1 MTQNPHLCA
10 YIVMRTCVLS
20 TSQMTGSTIADGAC
34 FQTAFQSTD
43 LQSCMQILVIALL
56 MRFILK
62 RHFTIW
68 QWEALVLLMAGIT
81 VNQLSSC
88 G

>member
-1 MTQNPHLCA
+1 
-10 YIVMRTCVLS
+10 
-20 TSQMTGSTIADGAC
+20 
-34 FQTAFQSTD
+34 
-43 LQSCMQILVIALL
+43 MQILVIALL
-56 MRFILK
+56 MRLIVK

>member
-1 MTQNPHLCA
+1 MGMNLGSLHSDKRSLLQ
-10 YIVMRTCVLS
+10 LS
-20 TSQMTGSTIADGAC
+20 PSDLFSLAIHAPLLDAC
-34 FQTAFQSTD
+34 IHATFLSM
-43 LQSCMQILVIALL
+43 LMQILVIALL

-81 VNQLSSC
+81 VNQLSNC

>member
-1 MTQNPHLCA
+1 MK
-10 YIVMRTCVLS
+10 
-20 TSQMTGSTIADGAC
+20 GSTIADEAC
-34 FQTAFQSTD
+34 LQMASQTSD
-43 LQSCMQILVIALL
+43 SQSCMQILVIALL

-62 RHFTIW
+62 RHFTVW

>member
-1 MTQNPHLCA
+1 MPNPL
-10 YIVMRTCVLS
+10 
-20 TSQMTGSTIADGAC
+20 
-34 FQTAFQSTD
+34 
-43 LQSCMQILVIALL
+43 QILVIALL

-62 RHFTIW
+62 RHFTVW

-81 VNQLSSC
+81 VNQLSNC

>member
-1 MTQNPHLCA
+1 MEFDSRRHVKAL
-10 YIVMRTCVLS
+10 TCK
-20 TSQMTGSTIADGAC
+20 AA
-34 FQTAFQSTD
+34 
-43 LQSCMQILVIALL
+43 MQILVIALL

-62 RHFTIW
+62 RHFTVW

>member
-1 MTQNPHLCA
+1 MKA
-10 YIVMRTCVLS
+10 
-20 TSQMTGSTIADGAC
+20 STIADEAC
-34 FQTAFQSTD
+34 AQTASQIFD

-56 MRFILK
+56 MRFMLK